1 MRFAKQMAETK
12 EKLEGMGHNAEVP
25 CDIQK
30 FLDDPSYTT
39 DNHEENFRHC
49 IENDILRRCLNSIG
63 KSDAILVLN
72 YPKNGINGHIG
83 ANTLIDM
90 GVAYYLGKKIFLLNH
105 PPDLK
110 KEKSTHEVLVMQPV
124 ILDGDFSR
132 IK

>member
-12 EKLEGMGHNAEVP
+12 EKLEGLGHKAEVP

-30 FLDDPSYTT
+30 FLDDPGYTT
-39 DNHEENFRHC
+39 DNHEENFKHC
-49 IENDILRRCLNSIG
+49 LENDILRRCLNSIG

-83 ANTLIDM
+83 TNTLIDM

-105 PPDLK
+105 PPDVK